1 MIYNNPV
8 NLIYSVNLN
17 AEKKVEN
24 ILLKT
29 PFRDSQELIN
39 KILSVLSQVKSSWE
53 LLYNL
58 NSHEKIN
65 WIELH
70 DNLIPLFRKDSFY
83 SLVGYEPYY
92 PQPTQNCRYYIKPND
107 GSCGKGIQIVNVKPM
122 EPVESC
128 VVCPEII
135 TPLIINPDGLQYKYD
150 YRVWVGITGDLE
162 FYVCPTLIKRIST
175 IPFNIN
181 YSAGSLTNTSLY
193 SEQLNCQDG
202 NLYKQISQIVTD
214 VLSKLSGIKTNKQA
228 MLTGWDFI
236 IGESGEVY
244 VLEVNC
250 SPGINILHSD
260 VITEYLNWIV
270 KL

>member
-1 MIYNNPV
+1 MNQNYQTNQINPV
-8 NLIYSVNLN
+8 KLIT
-17 AEKKVEN
+17 EKKVEN
-24 ILLKT
+24 FL
-29 PFRDSQELIN
+29 QEITN
-39 KILSVLSQVKSSWE
+39 SVFSVLPKVKSSWE

-58 NSHEKIN
+58 NSYDKNN

-70 DNLIPLFRKDSFY
+70 DNLIPLFRKNSFY
-83 SLVGYEPYY
+83 NLVGHEPYY
-92 PQPTQNCRYYIKPND
+92 PQPTPNCRYYIKPND

-128 VVCPEII
+128 VVCPEITPRLI
-135 TPLIINPDGLQYKYD
+135 TTPDGLKYKYD

-181 YSAGSLTNTSLY
+181 ESAGSLTNTSLY
-193 SEQLNCQDG
+193 SDQINCQDDS
-202 NLYKQISQIVTD
+202 LHKQICMIVAD
-214 VLSKLSGIKTNKQA
+214 VLSKLPEINANKQA

-236 IGESGEVY
+236 VGESGEVY

-250 SPGINILHSD
+250 SPGINILHLE
-260 VITEYLNWIV
+260 VLIEYLNWIR